1 MKITWKSTHYG
12 QVGFHAELQEYDAV
26 PPVESLLLDHSPAS
40 VNLEREAMA
49 AYLAFG
55 HWTSG
60 DLQLPHRLGPNTAAA
75 IERDMS
81 QVPVRPSP
89 IEYYPKPLE
98 LGLRNVHVGF
108 EADYVRNDVSTIAVL
123 PASDWSGALRGL
135 SSLAIASNAFVFD
148 IAASTESSSHIR
160 SRLAV
165 AVLFSGDLSADT
177 LVVNGDGVDETE
189 RKKLTALLL
198 AVRLGLRFRDPDAQ
212 PPSNE

>member
-26 PPVESLLLDHSPAS
+26 PPAESLLLDHAPAS

-81 QVPVRPSP
+81 HVPVRPSP

-108 EADYVRNDVSTIAVL
+108 EADYVRNDVASIAIL
-123 PASDWSGALRGL
+123 PASAWTGALRGL
-135 SSLAIASNAFVFD
+135 TSLAIASNAFVFD
-148 IAASTESSSHIR
+148 VAASSDTTRGIR

-165 AVLFSGDLSADT
+165 AVLFAGDLSADT
-177 LVVNGDGVDETE
+177 LIVNGDDVPKSE
-189 RKKLTALLL
+189 RDRLTALML
-198 AVRLGLRFRDPDAQ
+198 AVRLGMHFSDG
-212 PPSNE
+212 ST